1 VPRCPLYRRYPGKRN
16 DSDIVKLDGGNAVV
30 GRCHDRHEN
39 QWQGDTE
46 QHARPR
52 DEPEAEIAVH
62 VGHAVHRERDENSA
76 GDDQIFGLHQLWQEL
91 RGREQNGAGREH
103 HQEAGAELAAC
114 YHPKVDQALQR

>member
-1 VPRCPLYRRYPGKRN
+1 MIGT
-16 DSDIVKLDGGNAVV
+16 
-30 GRCHDRHEN
+30 N
-39 QWQGDTE
+39 QWQADTE

-52 DEPEAEIAVH
+52 HEPEAEIAVH

-76 GDDQIFGLHQLWQEL
+76 GDDQIFGLHLGCQTADDEHHCHGDHAAGREYEPRPGGGVAEILLHQLWQEL
-91 RGREQNGAGREH
+91 RGREH